1 MASNGAEES
10 VGIDMENGQAV
21 ENEAIGGEGKNEL
34 SKMISVEY
42 IWLSL

>member
-21 ENEAIGGEGKNEL
+21 EDEAIGGEGK
-34 SKMISVEY
+34 KRVEQNNF
-42 IWLSL
+42 SEVHD